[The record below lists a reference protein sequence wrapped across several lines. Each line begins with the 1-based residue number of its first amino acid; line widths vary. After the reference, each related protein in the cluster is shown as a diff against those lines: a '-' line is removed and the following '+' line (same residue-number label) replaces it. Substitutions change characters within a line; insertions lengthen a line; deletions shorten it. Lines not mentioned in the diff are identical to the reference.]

1 MQQARVLSRI
11 GKSQASLLIIAA
23 VLIGLIGA
31 RFVAHSAGTQSHDA
45 RPHQGGQ
52 ILRTSR
58 KPAGSWTAAA
68 SLPVPEVSQ
77 AALLLANGDV
87 LMTGGEVVK
96 DGRPTS
102 VVQRYHTAAG
112 AWSTVAAMRQERI
125 GHTVTLL
132 ADGRVLAVG
141 GLGKKLQPLSTVEIY
156 DPVRDRWASTVPLP
170 DVRFSHSA
178 TLLPDGRVLVVG
190 GIVHGAISRSVL
202 IFDPRKPAWRAG
214 PPTLSPHA
222 QQNALALPNGRILI
236 AGGYGGRA
244 EVYDPRAGRWTEVR
258 GPAVLAHPILAF
270 LRNGDVLLAT
280 GVNKVGQTF
289 SSTSRFDPTT
299 YRWSSAAAMATG
311 RDSPSGA
318 ELRDGRVLVAGGAA
332 NRQVLRS
339 AEIYDGRSNRWAP
352 AAPMLHARSAAPAL
366 LLRNGSV
373 LVCGGSWYGTVLNS
387 CELYHP

>member
-1 MQQARVLSRI
+1 MEQAGVPRRI
-11 GKSQASLLIIAA
+11 GKARATVLLIAA
-23 VLIGLIGA
+23 VLVGLIGA
-31 RFVAHSAGTQSHDA
+31 RFVAQRAGRQSHDA
-45 RPHQGGQ
+45 RPYQGGQ
-52 ILRTSR
+52 IVRTSR
-58 KPAGSWTAAA
+58 ELAGSWTAAA
-68 SLPVPEVSQ
+68 PLPVPEVSQ

-87 LMTGGEVVK
+87 LMTGGEDVK
-96 DGRPTS
+96 DGRPTR

-112 AWSTVAAMRQERI
+112 TWSTVAAMRQERI

-132 ADGRVLAVG
+132 KRRVLAVG
-141 GLGKKLQPLSTVEIY
+141 GLGKKLQPLSSVEIY

-202 IFDPRKPAWRAG
+202 IFDPRKPAWRPG

-222 QQNALALPNGRILI
+222 QQNALALPDGRVLI

-244 EVYDPRAGRWTEVR
+244 EVYDPRAGRWTEVG
-258 GPAVLAHPILAF
+258 GPHVLAHPILAF
-270 LRNGDVLLAT
+270 LGNGDVLLAT
-280 GVNKVGQTF
+280 GVNNAGQTF
-289 SSTSRFDPTT
+289 SSTSLFDPKTD
-299 YRWSSAAAMATG
+299 RWRSAAAMATG
-311 RDSPSGA
+311 RDSPIGA

-352 AAPMLHARSAAPAL
+352 AAPMRHARSAASAL
-366 LLRNGSV
+366 LLRNGNV
-373 LVCGGSWYGTVLNS
+373 LVCGGSRYGTVLRS